1 MIKSLIK
8 RTHTS
13 TRPHTD
19 IIVEGLWR
27 GVHCKQQWFTAPWI
41 HIGALHEATAFRL
54 PTNAVLVNARQQQI
68 VSFVVLGFF
77 SFGKALWPSNF
88 VFDWEGANH
97 FISFGRC
104 FCCCVVE
111 KSYNTVIEFFSP
123 HCVCV
128 AHTHKVLA
136 VCVLPW
142 CLFCHREDEGV
153 VA

>member
-77 SFGKALWPSNF
+77 SLGKLCDPLIL
-88 VFDWEGANH
+88 VLIGKVQI
-97 FISFGRC
+97 ISFHL
-104 FCCCVVE
+104 VVVFVVVLLRNHTIQW
-111 KSYNTVIEFFSP
+111 SSFSLLT
-123 HCVCV
+123 VCV
-128 AHTHKVLA
+128 WHTPTKYWLSA
-136 VCVLPW
+136 CYPGVCFVT
-142 CLFCHREDEGV
+142 EKTK
-153 VA
+153 A